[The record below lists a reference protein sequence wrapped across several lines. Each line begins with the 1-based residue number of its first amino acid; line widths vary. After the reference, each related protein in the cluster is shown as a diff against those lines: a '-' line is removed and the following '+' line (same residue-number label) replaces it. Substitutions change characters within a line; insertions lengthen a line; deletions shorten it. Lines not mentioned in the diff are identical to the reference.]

1 MATKKN
7 TYIEAIGR
15 RKTASARVRI
25 TAAGG
30 NEMTVNG
37 KTAVDYFSGLAKLA
51 AVALSPITREGV
63 AAKYDISVKV
73 QGSGPSAQA
82 EAIRLGV
89 ARALVKEDAEA
100 RPALKAL
107 GFLKRD
113 ARKVERKHFG
123 HKKARKSSQWS
134 KR

>member
-1 MATKKN
+1 MVTKKN
-7 TYIEAIGR
+7 TYIESIGR

-25 TAAGG
+25 TASGK

-37 KTAVDYFSGLAKLA
+37 KTVEAYFGLPKLA
-51 AVALSPITREGV
+51 HVALSPVVREDFAG
-63 AAKYDISVKV
+63 KYEISVKV
-73 QGSGPSAQA
+73 EGSGPSAQA

-89 ARALVKEDAEA
+89 ARALVKEDAET

-107 GFLKRD
+107 GYLKRD